1 MGESWELKC
10 KRSGCTFQHTPREW
24 HLIQPKTEKQQQKS
38 ATFFSWLQPIISLSR
53 TNYAECKCR
62 SPSDGLCC
70 RGSLEGRS
78 FIPFSTSIC
87 PRGSCSSVAQAC
99 LCSAFSSSALP
110 PLVVCLTVGVRGRR
124 KQKDVEKPSCA
135 SVAQPDLCTS
145 LCTHTQDIAAC
156 AVSPVFV
163 RKVRARAHRSHNT
176 CISTALLAKY

>member
-10 KRSGCTFQHTPREW
+10 KRSECTFQHTPREW

-78 FIPFSTSIC
+78 FIPFSTPIC

-124 KQKDVEKPSCA
+124 KAKGCGETVVCFGCAAWFMHISVYAHAGYRCLCCFPSVCAEGASEATGLIDHTTCA
-135 SVAQPDLCTS
+135 SLQ
-145 LCTHTQDIAAC
+145 
-156 AVSPVFV
+156 
-163 RKVRARAHRSHNT
+163 R
-176 CISTALLAKY
+176 Y